1 MKRLWKIQRFVIK
14 FKIINIETDLDN
26 KVILKKWTYVVA
38 NTSTEYETSLIV
50 AYSIY
55 NEIKHNDTMT
65 YNGT

>member
-1 MKRLWKIQRFVIK
+1 MKRLWKIQCFVIK

-26 KVILKKWTYVVA
+26 KVILKTWTYVVA

-55 NEIKHNDTMT
+55 NEIKHNDTMM